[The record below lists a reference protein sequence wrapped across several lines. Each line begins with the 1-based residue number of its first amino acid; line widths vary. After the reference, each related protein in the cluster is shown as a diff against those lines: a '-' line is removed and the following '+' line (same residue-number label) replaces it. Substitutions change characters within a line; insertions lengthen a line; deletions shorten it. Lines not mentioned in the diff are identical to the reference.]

1 MEGDGRLRGLR
12 SAILLGKMVA
22 WVACLLVTV
31 LLGCWLF
38 MEKSSPRDVLVLGC
52 AVVLAVL
59 ALSAWALRRASGNPD
74 PASVYRSLADRVSHA
89 GDGGPG
95 GLPGRLRGA
104 SVLLSDGA
112 LVAYGAVMT
121 LILPLALGVGVP
133 APTGKA
139 AEIASAGA
147 VVRSLPV
154 ESVRDVVR
162 DRHKSGSTYQCTVTV
177 TLPAADGSGS
187 GKRVDFRSEFP
198 DPAVVGDDV
207 YVGYAPDRPGLGAV
221 GDNDRADVDRQ
232 LSGRAMNNWWTWI
245 LASVWLVLVG
255 AILFVYLTGRR
266 DQRFPRRLRGDER
279 VLRARISG
287 YDGYGADKQRLCLD
301 TSTGPVQLHVHADN
315 ARYVDTVGNA
325 EGHLVWVPD
334 SNRHG
339 GRKGPHRTGAVF
351 VGDAGWF
358 IPGGLA
364 PEHEESARAA
374 ADHRASVDS
383 TRESRL
389 LDLESGWL
397 LSIPNRL
404 MNVLLIWT
412 LSTVALALPV
422 PGAAWRM
429 VVGIGCTV
437 GLLGYGMYL
446 VVNDDSAARRQSGSS
461 AQGAVGA
468 P

>member
-1 MEGDGRLRGLR
+1 MKSDGVPRTLGR
-12 SAILLGKMVA
+12 AILLGKVAA

-38 MEKSSPRDVLVLGC
+38 MEKSPWRDVFVLGC
-52 AVVLAVL
+52 AVVLTVFAV
-59 ALSAWALRRASGNPD
+59 SAWALRRASGNPD
-74 PASVYRSLADRVSHA
+74 PASVYRALAARVSDA
-89 GDGGPG
+89 GDGGPRA
-95 GLPGRLRGA
+95 LPARLRGA
-104 SVLLSDGA
+104 SALLSDGA
-112 LVAYGAVMT
+112 LVFYGAVMM
-121 LILPLALGVGVP
+121 LILPLALGVGTP

-139 AEIASAGA
+139 AEIAAAGG
-147 VVRSLPV
+147 VVRALPV

-162 DRHKSGSTYQCTVTV
+162 DRHKSGSTYHCTVTV
-177 TLPAADGSGS
+177 TLPAADAAGSG
-187 GKRVDFRSEFP
+187 RRADFRSEFP
-198 DPAVVGDDV
+198 DPAVVGEKV

-221 GDNDRADVDRQ
+221 GDNDRADVARQ
-232 LSGRAMNNWWTWI
+232 LSGRAMNNWWTGI
-245 LASVWLVLVG
+245 LASAWLFLVG

-279 VLRARISG
+279 VVRARISG
-287 YDGYGADKQRLCLD
+287 YDGYGSDKQRICLD
-301 TSTGPVQLHVHADN
+301 LSTGPVQLHVHADN

-351 VGDAGWF
+351 VSDAGWF
-358 IPGGLA
+358 VPGGLA
-364 PEHEESARAA
+364 PEYEQSARAA

-383 TRESRL
+383 TGEGRL

-404 MNVLLIWT
+404 MNVLLLWT
-412 LSTVALALPV
+412 LSTVVLALPV

-437 GLLGYGMYL
+437 GLLVYGMYL
-446 VVNDDSAARRQSGSS
+446 VVSDDSAAQRKSGSS
-461 AQGAVGA
+461 QGAVGTR
-468 P
+468 